1 MLNKKYVIYNY
12 FFITFVKNINKM
24 IGIYKITNPNG
35 KVYIGQSRDLEKRK
49 LQYSKYL
56 KRYCRQI
63 KLVNSI
69 NKYGWE
75 SHLFEIIEYCDFNLL
90 NKKERYWQEFY
101 NSIDNGLNCLYT
113 KTEDK
118 PALFGLETRN
128 RMSKSQ
134 IGKIR
139 SDSHKKNIS
148 KSKKGISIGVGKILT
163 DEHKKAISKGFKS
176 KFNNIEL
183 KEIVEMHNKKIS
195 LRKIALK
202 FNSNHETIKRYIK
215 KEIEKL

>member
-1 MLNKKYVIYNY
+1 MV
-12 FFITFVKNINKM
+12 
-24 IGIYKITNPNG
+24 GIYKITNPKG

-56 KRYCRQI
+56 KKYCRQL

-75 SHLFEIIEYCDFNLL
+75 LHIFEIIEYCDFDLL
-90 NKKERYWQEFY
+90 NIKERHWQEFY

-113 KTEDK
+113 KTLDK
-118 PALFGLETRN
+118 PALFGLETRE

-134 IGKIR
+134 IGKTR
-139 SDSHKKNIS
+139 SDSHKRKIS
-148 KSKKGISIGVGKILT
+148 ESKKGISIGIGKILT
-163 DEHKKAISKGFKS
+163 EQHKKAISNGFKS
-176 KFNNIEL
+176 KFNNEQL
-183 KEIVEMHNKKIS
+183 KEIIEMYNSNIS

-202 FNSNHETIKRYIK
+202 FNSNHTTIKKYIK
-215 KEIEKL
+215 QEIEKL

>member
-1 MLNKKYVIYNY
+1 M
-12 FFITFVKNINKM
+12 T
-24 IGIYKITNPNG
+24 GIYKITNPKG

-56 KRYCRQI
+56 KKYCRQL

-75 SHLFEIIEYCDFNLL
+75 LHIFEIIEYCDFDLL
-90 NKKERYWQEFY
+90 NIKERHWQEFY

-113 KTEDK
+113 KTLDK
-118 PALFGLETRN
+118 PALFGLETRE

-134 IGKIR
+134 IGKTR
-139 SDSHKKNIS
+139 SDSHKRKIS
-148 KSKKGISIGVGKILT
+148 ESKKGISIGIGKILT
-163 DEHKKAISKGFKS
+163 EQHKKAISNGFKS
-176 KFNNIEL
+176 KFNNEQL
-183 KEIVEMHNKKIS
+183 KEIIEMYNSNIS

-202 FNSNHETIKRYIK
+202 FNSNHTTIKKYIK
-215 KEIEKL
+215 QEIEKL